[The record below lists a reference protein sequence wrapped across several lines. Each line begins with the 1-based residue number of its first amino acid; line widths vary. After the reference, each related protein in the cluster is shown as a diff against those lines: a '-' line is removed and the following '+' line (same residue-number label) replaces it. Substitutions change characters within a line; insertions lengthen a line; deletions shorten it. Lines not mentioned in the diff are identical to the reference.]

1 MELKKPAVAG
11 TMESSDIMVMLRPNE
26 GRGIEIDIQSDVKA
40 TFGEAIKATIRE
52 VLEDFGV
59 NDAMVA
65 VVDKGALDFV
75 IRARMQC
82 AICRAAEIEYD
93 WGKEDPHV
101 WAKLMRTS
109 MYAGGT
115 SPVKMIQAG
124 FYNEDC
130 LVYDLED
137 SVSAGEKD
145 AARFLVYNAVKYQ
158 RPKDKYILI
167 RVNGIYSKEL
177 DEDLEA
183 AMRAQPDAIRI
194 PKVEYAEEVQRID
207 AKMTAIEEKAGLPIG
222 GVKLWCNIESYL
234 GVIHAQ
240 EIATASPRVEA
251 MALGAEDF
259 TASMSAQRTK
269 PGWEIFYA
277 RNAILMAC
285 RAAGISAQDAVF
297 SDINDAEGL
306 QKDLEMTRT
315 LGFDGKTCVHP
326 RQIDT
331 VNACFT
337 PSAKEIR
344 NAQRVLEALE
354 EAARNHTGVC
364 VLDGG
369 MVDKPMELRART
381 TLAKAEAAG
390 IKVGGSK

>member
-1 MELKKPAVAG
+1 
-11 TMESSDIMVMLRPNE
+11 
-26 GRGIEIDIQSDVKA
+26 
-40 TFGEAIKATIRE
+40 
-52 VLEDFGV
+52 
-59 NDAMVA
+59 
-65 VVDKGALDFV
+65 
-75 IRARMQC
+75 
-82 AICRAAEIEYD
+82 
-93 WGKEDPHV
+93 
-101 WAKLMRTS
+101 MRTS

-158 RPKDKYILI
+158 RPKGKYILI

-183 AMRAQPDAIRI
+183 AVRAQPDAIRI
-194 PKVEYAEEVQRID
+194 PKVEYAEEVKKID
-207 AKMTAIEEKAGLPIG
+207 EKITAIEKKAGLPVG
-222 GVKLWCNIESYL
+222 GIRLWCNIESYL
-234 GVIHAQ
+234 GVLNAQ
-240 EIATASPRVEA
+240 EIAKASPRIAA

-259 TASMSAQRTK
+259 TASMSAQRTE

-297 SDINDAEGL
+297 SDINDDEGL
-306 QKDLEMTRT
+306 ARDLEMTRT

-326 RQIDT
+326 RQIDR

-337 PSAKEIR
+337 PSQKEIR
-344 NAQRVLEALE
+344 NALRVLEALE

-364 VLDGG
+364 TLDGG
-369 MVDKPMELRART
+369 MVDKPMELRARS

-390 IKVGGSK
+390 VKTGVTIG